1 MDTMTFHIT
10 SKAGDAIIYSTTAR
24 SMKEA
29 VEDAV
34 SKGVDLRV
42 SVVTFFDGFLV
53 KLFDGCDL
61 ANYTLPLF
69 PSE

>member
-1 MDTMTFHIT
+1 MIPEILKNFNLFIDGRGH
-10 SKAGDAIIYSTTAR
+10 AGKVLEVTPPKLTIKT
-24 SMKEA
+24 E
-29 VEDAV
+29 EFQ
-34 SKGVDLRV
+34 V

>member
-1 MDTMTFHIT
+1 
-10 SKAGDAIIYSTTAR
+10 
-24 SMKEA
+24 MKENNFQFSHLIPDFSVLLNGEYGSPQA
-29 VEDAV
+29 ISSIIV
-34 SKGVDLRV
+34 LILLL